1 MSGYK
6 KGHKERLKNRRKE
19 AGTVRKIVMIVLA
32 AIGIGLIVSLIAGY
46 LYIKSSIE
54 PVDPNDE
61 SNVDVDIP
69 LGSSTSEIAAIL
81 ENEDVI
87 KSAIIFRLYTKFNNE
102 TGFQAGSYSFSAS
115 MTLDEVIESLQT
127 GKTKGAAVR
136 ITIPEGRNMEQI
148 AEIYSEKLEFT
159 EEEFLNKVNDE
170 DYLNELIEDHP
181 SLLTDD
187 ILQEDI
193 RYPLEGY
200 LFAGTYDYDVED
212 PTIEEIVEVMVSR
225 TEGEVMEYGDEI
237 EDSDMSIHEV
247 ITMASLVENEAPNEE
262 SRREIAGVFYNR
274 LNEDMMLQTDPTVL
288 YALGE
293 HKDRVLY
300 EDLEVESPYNTYQ
313 NKGLPVGPIS
323 SFNINSLQAVFNPVE
338 SDYLYFLANSEG
350 EIFYSETLEEHNE
363 LKEEHISSDEGHN
376 YIPEDE

>member
-1 MSGYK
+1 MSGYN

-81 ENEDVI
+81 ESEDVI
-87 KSAIIFRLYTKFNNE
+87 KNAIIFRLYTKFNNE
-102 TGFQAGSYSFSAS
+102 TGFQAGNYSFSAS
-115 MTLDEVIESLQT
+115 MTLDEIIESLQT
-127 GKTKGAAVR
+127 GKTKDAAVR
-136 ITIPEGRNMEQI
+136 VTIPEGRNMEQI

-187 ILQEDI
+187 ILQEEI

-212 PTIEEIVEVMVSR
+212 PTIEETVEVMVSR
-225 TEGEVMEYGDEI
+225 TEEEFMEYSDEI

-363 LKEEHISSDEGHN
+363 LKEEHITNDEGQN